1 MNAKRIVL
9 AAIGSLGDL
18 HPAVAL
24 ALELQA
30 RGHQV
35 KLATFEAYRENIEK
49 SGISFHP
56 LRPNLFDQDTEL
68 IEKMMHPTKGTKV
81 IFKQV
86 LGPAIK
92 DTYTDLIDI
101 VGDADLIVAGETVFA
116 AVLVAEKT
124 GIPLVNFILQ
134 PCSFF
139 SIYDPPF
146 LAAASYFYRFSW
158 LGRNA
163 MKSLKVLA
171 KFSIRDWV
179 KPIREL
185 RKELNLSD
193 DPNPMFEGK
202 YSPNLVLAL
211 FSHVLG
217 APQPDWP
224 PQTLQTGFTF
234 YDRADNR
241 GLSPQIK
248 EFLANGEPPIVFTL
262 GSAAVLVAGDF
273 YRQSLEAVKLLGCRA
288 IFLIG
293 DAGKLENLP
302 DGTIA
307 DNYAPYG
314 ELFPHAAAIVHQGGI
329 GTTAQALRAGVPM
342 LVVPFSHDQPDN
354 AARIVRL
361 GVGRTIKREDYQ
373 PNLAAQELQQLL
385 GNASYKNRA
394 LEIQQIIAA
403 ENGVKTASDAIE
415 KNLASRV
422 QLNR

>member
-1 MNAKRIVL
+1 MNTKRIVL

-24 ALELQA
+24 ALELQT

-35 KLATFEAYRENIEK
+35 KLATFEAYRENIEQ

-56 LRPNLFDQDTEL
+56 IRPNLSHLDTDL
-68 IEKMMHPTKGTKV
+68 MEKMMDPIKGTEI

-86 LGPAIK
+86 ISPAVK
-92 DTYTDLIDI
+92 DTYTDLTEIAR
-101 VGDADLIVAGETVFA
+101 DADLIIAGETVFA
-116 AVLVAEKT
+116 AALVSEKT
-124 GIPLVNFILQ
+124 GVPLINFILQ
-134 PCSFF
+134 PSSFF

-146 LAAASYFYRFSW
+146 LAAASYLYRFSW
-158 LGRNA
+158 LGRNV
-163 MKSLKVLA
+163 MKLLKGLA
-171 KFSIRDWV
+171 KISIRNWI

-185 RKELNLSD
+185 RKELNLPD

-224 PQTLQTGFTF
+224 SQTLQAGFTF
-234 YDRADNR
+234 YDRAGDR

-273 YRQSLEAVKLLGCRA
+273 YDQSLEAVKILGCRA

-293 DAGKLENLP
+293 DAGKLDNIP

-307 DNYAPYG
+307 ANYAPYG
-314 ELFPHAAAIVHQGGI
+314 ELFPYAAAIVHQGGI
-329 GTTAQALRAGVPM
+329 GTTAQTLRAGVPM

-361 GVGRTIKREDYQ
+361 GAGRTIKREDYQ
-373 PNLAAQELQQLL
+373 ANLAAQELKQLL
-385 GNASYKNRA
+385 GNSCYKNRA
-394 LEIQQIIAA
+394 LEIQQTLVA

-415 KNLASRV
+415 KFLASR
-422 QLNR
+422 L